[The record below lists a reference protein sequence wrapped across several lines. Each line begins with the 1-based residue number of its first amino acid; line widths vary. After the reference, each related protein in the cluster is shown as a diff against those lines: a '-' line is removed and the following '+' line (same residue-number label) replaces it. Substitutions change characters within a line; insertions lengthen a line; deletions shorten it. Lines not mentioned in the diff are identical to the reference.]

1 MKGVNMKKLIL
12 LLIVTAIII
21 IACNK
26 KAVPVI
32 TERRTQPTKSFTS
45 DPSLS
50 IVIPDTSIG
59 KTVFINRCGKCHGL
73 PEPNQFTSKRWN
85 GILSYMI
92 PRARLTDEQGI
103 HVTAYL
109 KATAA
114 L

>member
-1 MKGVNMKKLIL
+1 MKSYKDKTMKKLIL

-26 KAVPVI
+26 KAVPTKPI
-32 TERRTQPTKSFTS
+32 TP
-45 DPSLS
+45 DPSLPT
-50 IVIPDTSIG
+50 VIPDTSIG
-59 KTVFINRCGKCHGL
+59 KIVFIHRCGRCHGL
-73 PEPNQFTSKRWN
+73 PEPNQFTSKRWD

-109 KATAA
+109 KANAA
-114 L
+114 P